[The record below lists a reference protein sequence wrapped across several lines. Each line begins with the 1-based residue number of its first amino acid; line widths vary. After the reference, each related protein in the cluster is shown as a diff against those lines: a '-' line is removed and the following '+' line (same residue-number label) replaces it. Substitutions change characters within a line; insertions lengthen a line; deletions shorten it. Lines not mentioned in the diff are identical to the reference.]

1 MLLLIYL
8 HEKNLQSKS
17 ACFKFVLFDVGGGGG
32 DLVKNTSK
40 WHDLSIQCNILHRAS
55 IELRS
60 QKFTQKEQMHKKV
73 KWTFESFCLKW
84 NF

>member
-17 ACFKFVLFDVGGGGG
+17 VYFKFVLFDVGGGGG

-40 WHDLSIQCNILHRAS
+40 WHDLSIQCSILHCAS
-55 IELRS
+55 IELR
-60 QKFTQKEQMHKKV
+60 
-73 KWTFESFCLKW
+73 
-84 NF
+84 